1 MIDIED
7 VKKLINYLKKERL
20 VTSDSEFASKIG
32 KHRSY
37 ISEIRA
43 GKRTIT
49 EQFVIS
55 INTAFPNISLNWLLS
70 GQGSMLESHRETTIS
85 NKKGEGTPIYD
96 IDATCGIEIRDYR
109 DEKIIGWIDI
119 PSINKEAIIIKASG
133 DSMKPVI
140 KDGSMIAIREI
151 KSWDII
157 VFGQIYLVVTPEYRL
172 LKYIRKSK
180 DENIVILKSANEE
193 FDDIELPKTQITKL
207 FLVENVLSLKNLI

>member
-1 MIDIED
+1 MNTSLIKIE
-7 VKKLINYLKKERL
+7 KIREKLHLTQEGLAEKLGVSVRTIQNWEAGKVIPKTKHAILHTLLEGSDSKSITNELLLIQNKKEEE
-20 VTSDSEFASKIG
+20 S
-32 KHRSY
+32 
-37 ISEIRA
+37 
-43 GKRTIT
+43 
-49 EQFVIS
+49 
-55 INTAFPNISLNWLLS
+55 NNNIS
-70 GQGSMLESHRETTIS
+70 
-85 NKKGEGTPIYD
+85 TPIYD

>member
-1 MIDIED
+1 MNERL
-7 VKKLINYLKKERL
+7 KKIINYVKMEFNLKNQSNVAEFL
-20 VTSDSEFASKIG
+20 GYNASYLSDLLNG
-32 KHRSY
+32 RY
-37 ISEIRA
+37 NISEDIA
-43 GKRTIT
+43 DKIT
-49 EQFVIS
+49 DKISVIS
-55 INTAFPNISLNWLLS
+55 KEWILTGEGEMLRSDNIEILPNNSNIS
-70 GQGSMLESHRETTIS
+70 
-85 NKKGEGTPIYD
+85 TPIYD

-157 VFGQIYLVVTPEYRL
+157 VFGQIYLIVTPEYRL

-180 DENIVILKSANEE
+180 DSNIVILKSANEE

>member
-1 MIDIED
+1 MNERL
-7 VKKLINYLKKERL
+7 KKIINYVKMEFNLKNQSNVAEFL
-20 VTSDSEFASKIG
+20 GYNASYLSDLLNG
-32 KHRSY
+32 RY
-37 ISEIRA
+37 NISEDIA
-43 GKRTIT
+43 DKIT
-49 EQFVIS
+49 DKISVIS
-55 INTAFPNISLNWLLS
+55 KEWILTGEGEMLRSDNMEILPNNSNIS
-70 GQGSMLESHRETTIS
+70 
-85 NKKGEGTPIYD
+85 TPIYD